1 MLLKINPWDGMETPT
16 PPSFS
21 TRTVDGKSA
30 NQFMWVKDSYGN
42 IGLALKF
49 DENIE
54 ARFISPNLN
63 NIEIAVQADKK
74 TLIIMLNEKTA
85 LRQFRIFCEDCV
97 DNVKSQ
103 STNETDTILKALE
116 SVVNKWV
123 ELFGDNK
130 KKKLSKSAEIG
141 LVGELLIMK
150 QVMMTAISPTD
161 SVLSWTGPKRHEQD
175 FSFNSNLIE
184 VKCQLASKDKA
195 FVISSLEQLDDISG
209 QIFITHIGVSPTLV
223 NSIGSFSLP
232 SLVDEIINSFAG
244 DKYTIETFLG
254 YLELVGYQH
263 NGDVIFDN
271 YVENFMNVFKLTD
284 NFPKLTR
291 NNVHKA
297 IEKCSY
303 RINASMLGDWEIPKT
318 QLIREIIL

>member
-1 MLLKINPWDGMETPT
+1 MLLKEDPWEGMENPVS
-16 PPSFS
+16 PNFS
-21 TRTVDGKSA
+21 TRTVDGRST
-30 NQFMWVKDSYGN
+30 NQFMWVKDSHRN

-49 DENIE
+49 EEKIG
-54 ARFISPNLN
+54 ARFIVPKLH
-63 NIEIAVQADKK
+63 NIEIAVQPDKK
-74 TLIIMLNEKTA
+74 TLIIMLKEKTA

-97 DNVKSQ
+97 DTIKKKSI
-103 STNETDTILKALE
+103 TAPDDILEALVT
-116 SVVNKWV
+116 VVNKWV
-123 ELFGDNK
+123 ELFDDNK
-130 KKKLSKSAEIG
+130 KKKLSKTSEIG
-141 LVGELLIMK
+141 LIGELLIMK

-161 SVLSWTGPKRHEQD
+161 SLLSWTGPKRHEQD

-195 FVISSLEQLDDISG
+195 FMISSLEQLDDISG
-209 QIFITHIGVSPTLV
+209 QIFITHIGISPALV

-232 SLVDEIINSFAG
+232 SLVDEIINSFSG

-291 NNVHKA
+291 NNIHKA

-303 RINASMLGDWEIPKT
+303 RINASMLRDWEIPKT
-318 QLIREIIL
+318 QLIKEIIS